1 MLRRLRR
8 SVLLALAAL
17 TAIATAGTAQVTRPT
32 VPTTPKPAPRKSAP
46 RVVPPRVACDGDTIT
61 AIEVRSHAPTATGL
75 VRQARALTE
84 RALRTPHEVTRPE
97 IITAYMRLAVGSI
110 CTERNRGESERLLR
124 AQPFIASAAV
134 RGIRDSPGHVHLVVD
149 VTDELRPIAGAGV
162 SHGQVSALLLGTQDF
177 QGTGLS
183 LQAHAERGFA
193 YRNGFGMQAVQY
205 GLLGRPAFVA
215 VEAARR
221 PVGGEVG
228 RVELTEPYLTDLQQ
242 RAFHASASVVSG
254 YTDLVRPAGEAMSL
268 FVRRTTYNIAWVTR
282 LRRLSG
288 RGAVALVGVALLG
301 EDVRTAPDLSIIA
314 DTGIVAGPPS
324 PFSFPAYATTRI
336 AAIGGVRALRFV
348 TVQGFDALSA
358 EQDMGVGVQF
368 NLLAGSSKFTPK
380 HTDDVFFA
388 SDLYAGAGGPG
399 SFVVARVLAEGRL
412 VNQTHQ
418 WDGVVMSGRVGWYGN
433 ASGERLHMASVE
445 MAGLQHLVFP
455 AQLTFG
461 DAEGGLAGYSG
472 ASDVGAQRMVMR
484 LEERRLLHT
493 FGSHADA
500 AVGVFLTAGKL
511 WAGDAPYGRS
521 TPLLASAGLSLFG
534 AYPSGGKRTYRVDLA
549 FPLNA
554 DRGNSHIELR
564 FSATD
569 RTRML
574 WREPS
579 DVAHARSGAVPVSLM
594 RW

>member
-1 MLRRLRR
+1 VRRWR
-8 SVLLALAAL
+8 SGLIALTALAAAAAEAQL
-17 TAIATAGTAQVTRPT
+17 APTAGARPG
-32 VPTTPKPAPRKSAP
+32 VR
-46 RVVPPRVACDGDTIT
+46 PPRALPLSAACNGDTIT
-61 AIEVRSHAPTATGL
+61 AIDIRSHAATATGL
-75 VRQARALTE
+75 VRQARALTA
-84 RALRTPHEVTRPE
+84 RALRTPHQPTRPQVLS
-97 IITAYMRLAVGSI
+97 AYLRLAVGRL
-110 CTERNRGESERLLR
+110 CTERDRQESERLLR

-134 RGIRDSPGHVHLVVD
+134 RAVAESPGHVRLVVD
-149 VTDELRPIAGAGV
+149 VTDELRPIAGARV
-162 SHGQVSALLLGTQDF
+162 SHGQVSALMLGTQDF
-177 QGTGLS
+177 QGRGLS

-193 YRNGFGMQAVQY
+193 YRNGFGMQAAQY

-221 PVGGEVG
+221 PLGGEV
-228 RVELTEPYLTDLQQ
+228 RRLELTEPYLTDLQQ
-242 RAFHASASVVSG
+242 RAFHASASVMSG
-254 YTDLVRPAGEAMSL
+254 YTDLVRPAGEAYSL
-268 FVRRTTYNIAWVTR
+268 FVRRTAYDLAWVTR
-282 LRRLSG
+282 VRRLSG
-288 RGAVALVGVALLG
+288 RGAVALVGVALFG

-314 DTGIVAGPPS
+314 DTGIIAGPPS

-348 TVQGFDALSA
+348 TVRGFDALSA
-358 EQDMGVGVQF
+358 EQDMGVGVQV

-399 SFVVARVLAEGRL
+399 SFVVARVLAEARL

-433 ASGERLHMASVE
+433 ASGKRLHMASAE
-445 MAGLQHLVFP
+445 AAGLQHLVFP

-472 ASDVGAQRMVMR
+472 AGDVGAQRMVLH
-484 LEERRLLHT
+484 LEERRLVHT

-521 TPLLASAGLSLFG
+521 TPMLASAGVSLFG
-534 AYPSGGKRTYRVDLA
+534 AYPRGGKRTYRVDLA

-554 DRGNSHIELR
+554 DGGRGHIELR

-574 WREPS
+574 WREPF
-579 DVAHARSGAVPVSLM
+579 DVARARSGAVPSSLM